1 MSQKTSISIATATVD
16 RTGRRVLTL
25 LLPIIVA
32 AICLWMAMPHTAPS
46 RGVASSAVAVS
57 SGKGFQPANQ
67 STLQAATVAPT
78 AIPVSLPAASPKLIT
93 RPIEDICP
101 GMRVLASNPEET
113 ESLADSDVTAE
124 DWRLVSLTMT
134 KEEGGTLRVQ
144 LLRPI
149 EWLVTEAVILIADAD
164 DPQSLFVNVPSIPA
178 APDTEDYK
186 LQRLLLG
193 QTIHLDLPE
202 LGAQGPAMVTA
213 IDPCPP
219 LDKPQPGRRMVTG
232 AFRHSAANV
241 VDLQVGSESESFGV
255 TDNHPFWSV
264 DRGEFV
270 EAGLLRIGEQLQ
282 CADGTIT
289 QVTRITPRR
298 GPPVEVYN
306 FEVDAEHVYHV
317 GTSGVLVHNA
327 CHGYA
332 IFNRVTGE
340 VYKFGVSR
348 RGFTNGG
355 LSQRA
360 QAQLTKI
367 ANSLGLTRDDLS
379 SVVLRKFGNSADMF
393 KWEQEVVG
401 IWRAMGNLLPKNIRP
416 KGVNPF
422 NIE

>member
-1 MSQKTSISIATATVD
+1 MSNPVTDLKAGSGVS
-16 RTGRRVLTL
+16 RFLTL
-25 LLPIIVA
+25 VLPIVVA
-32 AICLWMAMPHTAPS
+32 CACVWMARPQAAAE
-46 RGVASSAVAVS
+46 RGDAVS
-57 SGKGFQPANQ
+57 NDRDAVQSVHGDHPA
-67 STLQAATVAPT
+67 SLSDAKT
-78 AIPVSLPAASPKLIT
+78 VSLPAASPKLIT

-134 KEEGGTLRVQ
+134 KEDGGTLRVQ

-219 LDKPQPGRRMVTG
+219 VDKPQPGRRMVTG
-232 AFRHSAANV
+232 TFRHSAANV

-327 CHGYA
+327 CHHHYWPKWLGSQVPYRDRLLTPMGGGA
-332 IFNRVTGE
+332 HKKLHDALRTFLQSRYPNLMHSSSNPGKFIQVTNRMRDRLAALDDFYSTYQGGKHLQKFRDE
-340 VYKFGVSR
+340 VLETIM
-348 RGFTNGG
+348 RG
-355 LSQRA
+355 
-360 QAQLTKI
+360 
-367 ANSLGLTRDDLS
+367 LG
-379 SVVLRKFGNSADMF
+379 
-393 KWEQEVVG
+393 
-401 IWRAMGNLLPKNIRP
+401 I
-416 KGVNPF
+416 
-422 NIE
+422 